1 MIALGLP
8 VLIAIAIS
16 APGGAEEHLLH
27 GAAEFRERRFDA
39 ALVEFRVAGKL
50 GASGADGYAA
60 AALVMLG
67 RPEEALEAFAASPP
81 GGDELLA
88 WYHALALYQARL
100 YTAASRALARVDVGG
115 PRVAAEVAKLRAET
129 ARVLGVEPARET
141 IDWYLVRCE
150 ERRTAGRTVLAA
162 AYCQEAQ
169 DLAARRRDH
178 HGLARVK
185 ADLARLAT
193 PASEVRR

>member
-27 GAAEFRERRFDA
+27 GAAEFRERHFDA

-67 RPEEALEAFAASPP
+67 RP
-81 GGDELLA
+81 
-88 WYHALALYQARL
+88 
-100 YTAASRALARVDVGG
+100 
-115 PRVAAEVAKLRAET
+115 
-129 ARVLGVEPARET
+129 
-141 IDWYLVRCE
+141 
-150 ERRTAGRTVLAA
+150 
-162 AYCQEAQ
+162 
-169 DLAARRRDH
+169 
-178 HGLARVK
+178 
-185 ADLARLAT
+185 
-193 PASEVRR
+193 

>member
-1 MIALGLP
+1 MA
-8 VLIAIAIS
+8 
-16 APGGAEEHLLH
+16 
-27 GAAEFRERRFDA
+27 
-39 ALVEFRVAGKL
+39 
-50 GASGADGYAA
+50 
-60 AALVMLG
+60 
-67 RPEEALEAFAASPP
+67 
-81 GGDELLA
+81 
-88 WYHALALYQARL
+88 
-100 YTAASRALARVDVGG
+100 VGG

-169 DLAARRRDH
+169 ELAARRRDH

-185 ADLARLAT
+185 ADLARLAS